1 MGAKVIKMPIVK
13 VPGGY
18 RVKSYST
25 GKLLKKKYKTKSKAK
40 ARASTSKRRSQR
52 KRHTMRKRY

>member
-1 MGAKVIKMPIVK
+1 MPIVK

-25 GKLLKKKYKTKSKAK
+25 GKLLKKMKLNMDQKASATIK
-40 ARASTSKRRSQR
+40 VLLEK
-52 KRHTMRKRY
+52 